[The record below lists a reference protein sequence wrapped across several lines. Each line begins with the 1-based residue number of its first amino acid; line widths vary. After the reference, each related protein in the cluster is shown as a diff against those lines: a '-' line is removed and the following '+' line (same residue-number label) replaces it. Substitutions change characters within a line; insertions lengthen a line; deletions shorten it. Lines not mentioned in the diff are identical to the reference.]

1 MRKSKDRYSLRLY
14 ITGETPR
21 SREAV
26 SAIRA
31 ICEERLQ
38 GRYDLEIVDLR
49 RHPELARSEQ
59 ILALPLLV
67 RSLPAPLRKM
77 IGNLSDLDRVLQG
90 LELVPT
96 P

>member
-1 MRKSKDRYSLRLY
+1 MRKTNDRYRLRLY

-38 GRYDLEIVDLR
+38 GRYHLEIVDLR
-49 RHPELARSEQ
+49 EHPELASQEQ
-59 ILALPLLV
+59 IIALPLLV
-67 RSLPAPLRKM
+67 RSLPMPLRRL
-77 IGNLSDLDRVLQG
+77 IGNLSNLDSVLQG
-90 LELVPT
+90 LELAPG

>member
-1 MRKSKDRYSLRLY
+1 MRKSKDRYRLRLY

-21 SREAV
+21 SLEAV

-49 RHPELARSEQ
+49 RHPERARGEQ

-90 LELVPT
+90 LELVHT

>member
-1 MRKSKDRYSLRLY
+1 MRKSKDRYRLRLY
-14 ITGETPR
+14 INGETPR
-21 SREAV
+21 SIEAV
-26 SAIRA
+26 TAIRA

-49 RHPELARSEQ
+49 RHPEQARNEQ
-59 ILALPLLV
+59 IVALPFLV

-77 IGNLSDLDRVLQG
+77 IGNLSDLDSVLQG

>member
-1 MRKSKDRYSLRLY
+1 MRKRKDHYRLRLY

-21 SREAV
+21 SLDAV

-49 RHPELARSEQ
+49 RHPELARREQ
-59 ILALPLLV
+59 IIALPLLV
-67 RSLPAPLRKM
+67 RSLPAPLRRM
-77 IGNLSDLDRVLQG
+77 IGNLSDLDRVLHG
-90 LELVPT
+90 LDLLPA